1 MLSVIMHCS
10 TNTPSNKISNF
21 KPICIIL
28 DWAQKMFLLVFAMLP
43 DEYHRVIPE
52 IQGRC
57 SETLLSLGTDVKVEE
72 PEQLMTTADRTSNPA
87 YISVG

>member
-10 TNTPSNKISNF
+10 INTPRNNISNL

-28 DWAQKMFLLVFAMLP
+28 DWIQKRFLLVFALLP
-43 DEYHRVIPE
+43 DGHRRVIPE

-57 SETLLSLGTDVKVEE
+57 SETLLSLGADVKEEE
-72 PEQLMTTADRTSNPA
+72 PEQLITTADRTSNPA